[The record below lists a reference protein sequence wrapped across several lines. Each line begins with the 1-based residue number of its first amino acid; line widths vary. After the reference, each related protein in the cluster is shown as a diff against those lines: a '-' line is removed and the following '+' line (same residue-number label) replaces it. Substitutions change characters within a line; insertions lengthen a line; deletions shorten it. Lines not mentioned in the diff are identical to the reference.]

1 MGSRTITLR
10 RQVAF
15 LITALVLLWAFAAW
29 MTLRDGAN
37 MLGVNE
43 LNAKVYEPSEP
54 LIATLQQ
61 ERRASVVYLGSAVR
75 DRAALEETR
84 KATDTAVAT
93 FVEQSRRWQARLA
106 GSDETDKLVQD
117 TVAQLEQ
124 LDNTR
129 KPIDGVTVDR
139 ATAIAGYTTVIDS
152 IFRVWSSLG
161 KLDDEQIANTTAN
174 LIDLKRAWEVMSQQ
188 DALVTG
194 ALTAGRL
201 SPAEHAEF
209 TKLVGTYRFLIRD
222 TGPRLH
228 ADDQAALR
236 QLTTG
241 DTFGRLQRYEDQVIE
256 AGPTSAARLT
266 VADWQRASQAA
277 RDGVNDLI
285 LARGDALVAAAI
297 PVVAGVVLRLLFATG
312 LGALMVWASLLASRH
327 LVRRMDRLRRDA
339 GDLASDKL
347 PTVVERLSRGERVD
361 VHAEAPDLD
370 YGRDELGQVGGAFND
385 VQHTAIRAAVGQ
397 AELRRDVSAMFLN
410 ISRRTQGLVHRQLTL
425 LTEMQRK
432 EDDATTLERLFDV
445 DHLATRMRRNAEN
458 LIVLTGATS
467 PRTWKRDIPI
477 LDVVRGAVAEVE
489 DYTRVSV
496 LPIADAAL
504 AGRAVADATHL
515 LAELIENALSFSPP
529 TTPVRVTG
537 QLVAHGYAIEVEDRG
552 LGMDPEDLAAANARL
567 DTPEGFRVSDNPQL
581 GLFVVAR
588 LASRL
593 GVRVSLKESAY
604 GGTIAVV
611 LIPSDLVTD
620 PQAAGADAALRGPQ
634 ADTQALAIV
643 GARQP
648 VADDQAPA
656 QPSTAVVPT
665 PRRPASTTPG
675 PMVGVPSATASDVT
689 DVGLPQRVRRAS
701 QPTEAPTPQPAPVP
715 ERDPEVVRRKMTA
728 FQDGTRRG
736 RAADADDD
744 QDGEATPTAPG
755 N

>member
-1 MGSRTITLR
+1 MSSRTITLR

-15 LITALVLLWAFAAW
+15 LVTALVLLWAFAAW

-84 KATDTAVAT
+84 EATDAAVAT
-93 FVEQSRRWQARLA
+93 FIAQSQRWQARLA
-106 GSDETDKLVQD
+106 GSEETDRLIRD

-124 LDNTR
+124 LGDTR

-139 ATAIAGYTTVIDS
+139 ATAMAGYTSVIDS
-152 IFRVWSSLG
+152 IFRVWRSLG
-161 KLDDEQIANTTAN
+161 KLDDEQIGNTTAN
-174 LIDLKRAWEVMSQQ
+174 LIDLKRAWEVMSRQ

-194 ALTAGRL
+194 ALSAGQL
-201 SPAEHAEF
+201 SAAEHAEF
-209 TKLVGTYRFLIRD
+209 TRLVGIYRFVIQD
-222 TGPRLH
+222 TAPRLP
-228 ADDQAALR
+228 ADDQVALR

-241 DTFGRLQRYEDQVIE
+241 DTFGRLQRFEDQVIA

-266 VADWQRASQAA
+266 LGDWQSTSQSA
-277 RDGVNDLI
+277 RDAVNDLI

-312 LGALMVWASLLASRH
+312 LGALMVWASVLASGQ

-339 GDLASDKL
+339 RDLATSRL

-361 VHAEAPDLD
+361 VHAETPDLD
-370 YGRDELGQVGGAFND
+370 YGSDELGQVGGAFNE
-385 VQHTAIRAAVGQ
+385 VQHTAIRSAVEQ
-397 AELRRDVSAMFLN
+397 AELRRDVSATFLN

-432 EDDATTLERLFDV
+432 EDDAATLERLFDL

-458 LIVLTGATS
+458 LIVLTGAIS
-467 PRTWKRDIPI
+467 PRIWKHDIPI

-496 LPIADAAL
+496 LPMADGGL
-504 AGRAVADATHL
+504 VGRAVADATHL

-529 TTPVRVTG
+529 TTPVTVTG
-537 QLVAHGYAIEVEDRG
+537 QLVATGYAIEVEDRG
-552 LGMDPEDLAAANARL
+552 LGMDPDDLAAANARL
-567 DTPEGFRVSDNPQL
+567 GSAGGFRLSDSPQL

-588 LASRL
+588 LAARL
-593 GVRVSLKESAY
+593 GVRVNLRESAY
-604 GGTIAVV
+604 GGTTAVV
-611 LIPSDLVTD
+611 LIPSDLITD
-620 PQAAGADAALRGPQ
+620 PHAATGDAALSGSQ
-634 ADTQALAIV
+634 VDTQPLAVV
-643 GARQP
+643 GAQQTRTGQG
-648 VADDQAPA
+648 PA

-665 PRRPASTTPG
+665 QRRPAPVTPERTPG
-675 PMVGVPSATASDVT
+675 RPPAAAGGVT
-689 DVGLPQRVRRAS
+689 DAGLPRRVRRAA
-701 QPTEAPTPQPAPVP
+701 QAVAAEAPHPAPAA

-728 FQDGTRRG
+728 YQDGTRRG
-736 RAADADDD
+736 RAAGADDD
-744 QDGEATPTAPG
+744 HHGDGTLTASG